1 MAHFLFDMSI
11 FFFLNVRTI
20 DFRARAE
27 NPIIAEYMYVVSYFK
42 T

>member
-1 MAHFLFDMSI
+1 MAHFPFDK
-11 FFFLNVRTI
+11 TI
-20 DFRARAE
+20 DFKARAE